1 MVFHNLTPHKI
12 NLLDKEGGLICVFE
26 PEGLA
31 RAEQRSL
38 TVNWIE
44 IGDKTVPV
52 KKMMFGEVEGLPQTA
67 ADDEYFIVSSITAQ
81 AAVATKHPLLGRM
94 LVVADPVRNEDGQI
108 VGCKAFSSFSPIT
121 ELDEI
126 VSVANRLN
134 DEYNKYAHDEFGNID
149 W

>member
-1 MVFHNLTPHKI
+1 MIRNFTPHKI
-12 NLLDKEGGLICVFE
+12 NLFSGDGKILMTFE
-26 PEGLA
+26 SEGLA
-31 RAEQRSL
+31 RAEQKSI
-38 TVNWIE
+38 TVDWIE

-52 KKMMFGEVEGLPQTA
+52 KKMTFGEVEGLPETA

-81 AAVATKHPLLGRM
+81 AAVATKHPLLDRM
-94 LVVADPVRNEDGQI
+94 LVVADPVRDENGQI
-108 VGCKAFSSFSPIT
+108 IGCKAFSSFSPIT

-126 VSVANRLN
+126 VSMANRLN